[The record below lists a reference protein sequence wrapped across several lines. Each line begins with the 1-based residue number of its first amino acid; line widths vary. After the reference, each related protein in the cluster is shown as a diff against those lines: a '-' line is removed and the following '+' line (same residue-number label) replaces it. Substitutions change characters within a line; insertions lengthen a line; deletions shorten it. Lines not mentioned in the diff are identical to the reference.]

1 MASLKNRSRMG
12 VISFSQ
18 ERREVRRIVS
28 TLAIDAPSLDME
40 TVYLSGGN
48 KQKVALAK
56 WLLTKAKVMLLNK
69 PTEGIDVATK
79 MDIYRLLRELANQGI
94 AILTVLTELSEVI
107 NLPDRILVMREGKII
122 REFKGR
128 VSEAELLGSYYGRV

>member
-1 MASLKNRSRMG
+1 M
-12 VISFSQ
+12 
-18 ERREVRRIVS
+18 
-28 TLAIDAPSLDME
+28 
-40 TVYLSGGN
+40 YLSGGN

-56 WLLTKAKVMLLNK
+56 WLLTSAKVMLLNK

-79 MDIYRLLRELANQGI
+79 MDIYKLLRELANQGI

-122 REFKGR
+122 REFKGG
-128 VSEAELLGSYYGRV
+128 VSESELLGSYYGRV